1 MMSVIKGDSLILELI
16 IIFPE
21 RTLAS
26 QERTLE
32 DEKLEKSSSSSSDT
46 DSEASTGVKKVRI
59 M

>member
-32 DEKLEKSSSSSSDT
+32 DEKLEKSSSSSSGT
-46 DSEASTGVKKVRI
+46 DSEASI
-59 M
+59 ILMI